1 MRLLLLLGAL
11 LSATT
16 AQAHTP
22 VCRCQLEAQ
31 RISCQGAYDDG
42 SSADGITMRV
52 PAYSGETLAHGVLDA
67 RSRFNTPLPG
77 QPFYILMD
85 AGPGEM
91 FEVDWRDVVGIDQ
104 QHFEVTSN
112 TF

>member
-1 MRLLLLLGAL
+1 MNVQVG
-11 LSATT
+11 
-16 AQAHTP
+16 
-22 VCRCQLEAQ
+22 
-31 RISCQGAYDDG
+31 D
-42 SSADGITMRV
+42 RV
-52 PAYSGETLAHGVLDA
+52 LAYSGETLADGVLDA

-104 QHFEVTSN
+104 QHFDVTSN

>member
-11 LSATT
+11 LCATA

-31 RISCQGAYDDG
+31 QISCQGGYDDG
-42 SSADGITMRV
+42 SSADGIAMRV
-52 PAYSGETLAHGVLDA
+52 LAYSGETLADGVLDT
-67 RSRFNTPLPG
+67 RSRFSTPLPG

-91 FEVDWRDVVGIDQ
+91 FEIDWRDVAGIDQ
-104 QHFEVTSN
+104 QHFEVTST

>member
-1 MRLLLLLGAL
+1 MRLLLLLGAML
-11 LSATT
+11 CATA

-31 RISCQGAYDDG
+31 QISCQGGYDDG

-52 PAYSGETLAHGVLDA
+52 LAYSGETLADGVLDT
-67 RSRFNTPLPG
+67 RSRFSTPLPG

-91 FEVDWRDVVGIDQ
+91 FEIDWRDVVGIDQ
-104 QHFEVTSN
+104 QHFEVTST

>member
-11 LSATT
+11 LSATA

-52 PAYSGETLAHGVLDA
+52 LAYSGETLADEP
-67 RSRFNTPLPG
+67 RIR
-77 QPFYILMD
+77 
-85 AGPGEM
+85 
-91 FEVDWRDVVGIDQ
+91 
-104 QHFEVTSN
+104 
-112 TF
+112 

>member
-11 LSATT
+11 LSANA
-16 AQAHTP
+16 AQADTP

-31 RISCQGAYDDG
+31 HISCEGAYDDG
-42 SSADGITMRV
+42 SSVDGVTMRV
-52 PAYSGETLAHGVLDA
+52 LAYSGETLADGVLDA
-67 RSRFNTPLPG
+67 RSRFSTPLPE

-85 AGPGEM
+85 AGPGQM

-104 QHFEVTSN
+104 QHFDVTSN